1 MLDYQAVRNWT
12 FAPITETYSQTD
24 AIGFA
29 QACGIGL
36 PGPLDGREDRFSV
49 AGPDLEA
56 LPMYGIMLALGG
68 LWTQDPATGI
78 DWTKTVHAEETIR
91 MDGALPAAATVTGQ
105 RSVNAVY
112 DKGPGRGAL
121 MYETNRL
128 EVEGVPVATVTVGT
142 FLLGDGGF
150 SAAGGGDAGGPP
162 PPRPVPSDRAPDRTI
177 ELATAREP
185 LDLYRLAPEFVA
197 AVGVPVPAG
206 EAMLRGVCSFGMA
219 GRAAMALVCGSDPT
233 RFKALGVRYA
243 GPIMT
248 GETVRLELWDE
259 APGRASF
266 VMRAVER
273 DVLVL
278 RNGFVEYM

>member
-1 MLDYQAVRNWT
+1 MLDYQAVRNRT
-12 FAPITETYSQTD
+12 FAPITETYSQAD

-29 QACGIGL
+29 KACGIGL
-36 PGPLDGREDRFSV
+36 PGPLGKGEDRFVVS
-49 AGPDLEA
+49 GLDLEV

-68 LWTQDPATGI
+68 LWTQDPVTGI
-78 DWTKTVHAEETIR
+78 DWSKTVHAEETIR
-91 MDGALPAAATVTGQ
+91 MDGVLRAPATVTGH
-105 RSVNAVY
+105 RAVNAVY

-128 EVEGVPVATVTVGT
+128 EVEDRSLATVTVGT

-150 SAAGGGDAGGPP
+150 SAAGGGDVGGPP
-162 PPRPVPSDRAPDRTI
+162 PPQAVPSDRAPDRTI

-185 LDLYRLAPEFVA
+185 LDLYLLAPEFVA

-219 GRAAMALVCGSDPT
+219 GRAAMALVCGSDTT

-278 RNGFVEYM
+278 KNGFVEYM

>member
-1 MLDYQAVRNWT
+1 MLDYQAVRNRT
-12 FAPITETYSQTD
+12 FAPITETYSQAD

-29 QACGIGL
+29 KACGIGL
-36 PGPLDGREDRFSV
+36 PGPLGRREDRFVVS
-49 AGPDLEA
+49 GPDLEV

-78 DWTKTVHAEETIR
+78 DWRKTVHAEETIR
-91 MDGALPAAATVTGQ
+91 MDGVLPAAATVTGQ
-105 RSVNAVY
+105 RAVNAVY

-128 EVEGVPVATVTVGT
+128 GVEGLPVATVTVGT

-162 PPRPVPSDRAPDRTI
+162 PPHAVPSDRAPDRTI
-177 ELATAREP
+177 ELATVREP
-185 LDLYRLAPEFVA
+185 LALYRLAPEFVA

-219 GRAAMALVCGSDPT
+219 GRAAMALVCGSDPA

-248 GETVRLELWDE
+248 GEIVRLELWDE
-259 APGRASF
+259 APGKASF

-278 RNGFVEYM
+278 KNGFVEYV

>member
-1 MLDYQAVRNWT
+1 MLDYQAVRNRT
-12 FAPITETYSQTD
+12 FARIVESYAQAD

-29 QACGIGL
+29 RACGIGL
-36 PGPLDGREDRFSV
+36 PGPLSAREDHFV
-49 AGPDLEA
+49 NPGPNLQV
-56 LPMYGIMLALGG
+56 LPMYAIMLG
-68 LWTQDPATGI
+68 LDGMWTQDPATGI
-78 DWTKTVHAEETIR
+78 DWTKTVHAEEAIR
-91 MDGALPAAATVTGQ
+91 MDGVLPAAATVAAR
-105 RSVNAVY
+105 RSVDSVY

-128 EVEGVPVATVTVGT
+128 EVDGRPVATVTVGA

-162 PPRPVPSDRAPDRTI
+162 PAHATPCDRAPDRTI
-177 ELATAREP
+177 ELATVREP
-185 LDLYRLAPEFVA
+185 LELYRLAPEFVA
-197 AVGVPVPAG
+197 AVGVPVPEG

-219 GRAAMALVCGSDPT
+219 GRAAMALVCSGDPT

-259 APGRASF
+259 APGKASF

-278 RNGFVEYM
+278 KNGYIEYV

>member
-1 MLDYQAVRNWT
+1 MLDYQAVRNRT
-12 FAPITETYSQTD
+12 FAPITETYSQAD

-29 QACGIGL
+29 KACGIGL
-36 PGPLDGREDRFSV
+36 PGPLGRREDRFVVS
-49 AGPDLEA
+49 GPDLEV

-78 DWTKTVHAEETIR
+78 DWRKTVHAEETIR
-91 MDGALPAAATVTGQ
+91 MDGVPPAAATVTGQ
-105 RSVNAVY
+105 RAVNAVY

-128 EVEGVPVATVTVGT
+128 GVEGLPVATVTVGT

-162 PPRPVPSDRAPDRTI
+162 PPHAVPSDRAPDRTI
-177 ELATAREP
+177 ELATVREP
-185 LDLYRLAPEFVA
+185 LALYRLAPEFVA

-219 GRAAMALVCGSDPT
+219 GRAAMALVCGSDPA

-259 APGRASF
+259 APGKASF

-278 RNGFVEYM
+278 KNGFVEYV

>member
-1 MLDYQAVRNWT
+1 MLDYQAVRNRT
-12 FAPITETYSQTD
+12 FAPITETYSQAD

-29 QACGIGL
+29 KACGIGL
-36 PGPLDGREDRFSV
+36 SGPLGRREDRFVVS
-49 AGPDLEA
+49 GPDLEV

-78 DWTKTVHAEETIR
+78 DWRKTVHAEETIR
-91 MDGALPAAATVTGQ
+91 MDGVLPAAATVTGQ
-105 RSVNAVY
+105 RAVNAVY
-112 DKGPGRGAL
+112 DKGPDRGAL

-128 EVEGVPVATVTVGT
+128 GVEGLPVATVTVGT

-162 PPRPVPSDRAPDRTI
+162 PPHAVPSDRAPDRTI
-177 ELATAREP
+177 ELATVREP
-185 LDLYRLAPEFVA
+185 LALYRLAPEFVA

-219 GRAAMALVCGSDPT
+219 GRAAMALVCGSDPA

-259 APGRASF
+259 APGKASF

-278 RNGFVEYM
+278 KNGFVEYV